1 MATHKDGTIPQ
12 LSESDQR
19 DITRLVISAGQR
31 LLQHGAES
39 TLVADVTSRLG
50 LALGVES
57 VEVSLSASSMVI
69 STRHQG
75 SCITTTRRCQDSG
88 INMQIVTDIQRICI
102 LTERGQLDRHDVHH
116 KLEQIQPQRYHRL
129 LVIIMI
135 GLSCA
140 SFSRLAGGDWPVF
153 FLTFLASSIGM
164 FVRQEIAH
172 CHFNPLINF
181 AFTAFVTTLISGFG
195 QVYQIGDKPF
205 LAMASSVLMLVPG
218 FPLINAVADMVK
230 GYPSMGLARWTMASL
245 LTLAACIGIV
255 AAMNVL
261 DVWGWLL

>member
-1 MATHKDGTIPQ
+1 MTSYMEREIVP
-12 LSESDQR
+12 LSEPEQR
-19 DITRLVISAGQR
+19 EITRLAISAGQR

-39 TLVADVTSRLG
+39 ALVMDVTRRLG

-69 STRHQG
+69 STRHMG
-75 SCITTTRRCQDSG
+75 SCITTTRQCRDGG
-88 INMQIVTDIQRICI
+88 INMQIVTEIQRICI
-102 LTERGQLDRHDVHH
+102 LTERGLMDLRDVHN
-116 KLEQIQPQRYHRL
+116 KLELIQPPRYPRL
-129 LVIIMI
+129 IVIIMI

-153 FLTFLASSIGM
+153 FVTFIASSIGM

-181 AFTAFVTTLISGFG
+181 AFTAFVTTLISGFA

-205 LAMASSVLMLVPG
+205 IAMASSVLMLVPG

-245 LTLAACIGIV
+245 LTLATCIGIV

-261 DVWGWLL
+261 NVWGWLL